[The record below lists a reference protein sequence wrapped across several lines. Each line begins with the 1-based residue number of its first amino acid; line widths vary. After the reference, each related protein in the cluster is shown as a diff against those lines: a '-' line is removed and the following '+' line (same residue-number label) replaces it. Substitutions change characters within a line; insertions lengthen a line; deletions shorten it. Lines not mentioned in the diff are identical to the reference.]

1 MGLALAQSGRL
12 AEARAIWERLL
23 EQAPKD
29 ASYRGDLE
37 SRLARIDAMIGEQ
50 AAAAAPAAAPPVA
63 AVAPTAP
70 AASPAPPNP

>member
-12 AEARAIWERLL
+12 AESRAIWARLL

-29 ASYRGDLE
+29 ASYRADLE
-37 SRLARIDAMIGEQ
+37 SRLARLDAMIGEQ
-50 AAAAAPAAAPPVA
+50 AAAAPVSPAT

-70 AASPAPPNP
+70 AASPAPPTP